1 MTTLSEVARL
11 AGVTSAT
18 VSNVLRQ
25 RGKVGEQTRQRVLEA
40 VAQLGYRPHLTARAL
55 AEGVRRRWRWW
66 SPASP
71 TRSIRSSP
79 WRPSVRRASGAAS

>member
-25 RGKVGEQTRQRVLEA
+25 R
-40 VAQLGYRPHLTARAL
+40 
-55 AEGVRRRWRWW
+55 
-66 SPASP
+66 
-71 TRSIRSSP
+71 
-79 WRPSVRRASGAAS
+79 

>member
-55 AEGVRRRWRWW
+55 AEGR
-66 SPASP
+66 AP
-71 TRSIRSSP
+71 TLALVVSSIANPFYPSSP